1 MTATSLGATW
11 DRSYDLKDIF
21 APKNIKKIGVFDK
34 KNPVFL
40 RNLDHSNVFRVKRH
54 PKSQKI
60 GENRRK
66 L

>member
-34 KNPVFL
+34 KNPVF
-40 RNLDHSNVFRVKRH
+40 FA
-54 PKSQKI
+54 KSGSQQCV
-60 GENRRK
+60 
-66 L
+66 